1 MAIDKQVQSLKM
13 KQEKLLDMKLDEVID
28 EKTYLFKYNQLENQ
42 IKDLLDQKL
51 VLKKDDFMAKTQILL
66 ELA

>member
-1 MAIDKQVQSLKM
+1 VDIDKQVKALKM

-28 EKTYLFKYNQLENQ
+28 EKTYLIKHNQLENT
-42 IKDLLDQKL
+42 IKGFLDQKSG
-51 VLKKDDFMAKTQILL
+51 LKKDDFSAKTQILF